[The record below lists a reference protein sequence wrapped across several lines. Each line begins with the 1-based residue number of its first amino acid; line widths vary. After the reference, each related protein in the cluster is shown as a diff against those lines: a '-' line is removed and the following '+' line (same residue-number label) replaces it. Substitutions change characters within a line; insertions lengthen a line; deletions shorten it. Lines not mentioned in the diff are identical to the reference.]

1 MIGRQ
6 NSNGDTNSV
15 PTQVIYVNPNLV
27 KGVFNFTA
35 KVDNDKVTVT
45 DTTLSGYLRSIA
57 FKYDERF
64 KVNKVIISLEEND
77 QPKLGSD
84 GENVRHVYRIET
96 SLGMNVMNFL
106 NSLTTA
112 VNELGEQKLYMSLSL
127 VEKKEKD
134 QNGKYTK
141 TVLGDKGEKLY
152 NFLLMVRNGEK
163 MQTFKYWFGTDPEK
177 AAGYNDPM
185 NAAHTAASEQAK
197 EASSAIPRTLFWK
210 KYIMSNLS
218 RLVFNNSFQALLAEQ
233 GKRAILEGDENG
245 ELKYS
250 IVDLNTNLKADIPI
264 TRSPQSTNVSTDD
277 VNVYDDGNVYEDND
291 EFTNGGDDDDMPF

>member
-1 MIGRQ
+1 MIGKQ
-6 NSNGDTNSV
+6 NSNGDTNGV

-57 FKYDERF
+57 FKYDERY
-64 KVNKVIISLEEND
+64 KVNKVVISLEEND
-77 QPKLGSD
+77 QPKLGGN
-84 GENVRHVYRIET
+84 GEIIRHVYLIES
-96 SLGMNVMNFL
+96 SLGMNFMNVL

-163 MQTFKYWFGTDPEK
+163 MQNFKYWFGTDAEK

-210 KYIMSNLS
+210 KYIMSTLS
-218 RLVFNNSFQALLAEQ
+218 RLVFDNSFQALLADQ
-233 GKRAILEGDENG
+233 GKRAVLESDDNG

-250 IVDLNTNLKADIPI
+250 IVDLNGGAKADIPV
-264 TRSPQSTNVSTDD
+264 TRPPQSTSTSTNDED
-277 VNVYDDGNVYEDND
+277 MYEDDD
-291 EFTNGGDDDDMPF
+291 EFTNSGNDDDDMPF

>member
-6 NSNGDTNSV
+6 NSNGDTNGV
-15 PTQVIYVNPNLV
+15 PTQIIYVNPNLI

-35 KVDNDKVTVT
+35 KVDNEKISIT
-45 DTTLSGYLRSIA
+45 DTTLSGYLRSVA
-57 FKYDERF
+57 YKFDSQFKGGIH
-64 KVNKVIISLEEND
+64 KVIISLEEND
-77 QPKLGSD
+77 QPKLGGN
-84 GENVRHVYRIET
+84 GEILRHVYRIEMT
-96 SLGMNVMNFL
+96 LGMNVMNVL

-141 TVLGDKGEKLY
+141 LVLGDRGEKIY
-152 NFLLMVRNGEK
+152 NFLLMVKNDEK
-163 MQTFKYWFGTDPEK
+163 MQTFKYWFGNDSEK

-185 NAAHTAASEQAK
+185 NDAHTTASEQAK
-197 EASSAIPRTLFWK
+197 EASSTVPRVIFWK
-210 KYIMSNLS
+210 KYIMSTFS

-233 GKRAILEGDENG
+233 GKRAILEGDDNG

-250 IVDLNTNLKADIPI
+250 IVDLNADTKADIPI
-264 TRSPQSTNVSTDD
+264 TRSPQSTNASTDD
-277 VNVYDDGNVYEDND
+277 EDGNVYEDDD
-291 EFTNGGDDDDMPF
+291 EFTNGDDDDMPF

>member
-6 NSNGDTNSV
+6 NSNGDTNGV
-15 PTQVIYVNPNLV
+15 PTQVIYVNPNV
-27 KGVFNFTA
+27 IKGVFNFTA

-96 SLGMNVMNFL
+96 SLGMNFMNVL
-106 NSLTTA
+106 NALTTA

-152 NFLLMVRNGEK
+152 NFLLMVRNGDQ
-163 MQTFKYWFGTDPEK
+163 MQTYKYWFGTDPEK
-177 AAGYNDPM
+177 AAGYSDPM

-197 EASSAIPRTLFWK
+197 EASSAVPRTLFWK
-210 KYIMSNLS
+210 KYIMSTLS

-233 GKRAILEGDENG
+233 GKRAILEGDDNG

-250 IVDLNTNLKADIPI
+250 IVDLNTDTKADIPI
-264 TRSPQSTNVSTDD
+264 TRSPQSADVSTNDE
-277 VNVYDDGNVYEDND
+277 NVYEDD
-291 EFTNGGDDDDMPF
+291 DDFTNGGDDDDMPF

>member
-6 NSNGDTNSV
+6 NSNGDTNGV
-15 PTQVIYVNPNLV
+15 PTQVIYVNPNV
-27 KGVFNFTA
+27 IKGVFNFTA

-64 KVNKVIISLEEND
+64 KVNKVVISLEEND

-96 SLGMNVMNFL
+96 SLGMNFMNVL
-106 NSLTTA
+106 NALTTA
-112 VNELGEQKLYMSLSL
+112 VNELGKQKLYMSLSL

-152 NFLLMVRNGEK
+152 NFLLMVRNGDQ
-163 MQTFKYWFGTDPEK
+163 MQTYKYWFGTDPEK
-177 AAGYNDPM
+177 AAGYSDPM

-197 EASSAIPRTLFWK
+197 EASSAVPRTLFWK
-210 KYIMSNLS
+210 KYIMSTLS

-233 GKRAILEGDENG
+233 GKRAILEGDDNG

-250 IVDLNTNLKADIPI
+250 IVDLNTDTKADIPI
-264 TRSPQSTNVSTDD
+264 TRSPQSADVSTNDE
-277 VNVYDDGNVYEDND
+277 NVYEDD
-291 EFTNGGDDDDMPF
+291 DDFTNGGDDDDMPF